1 LSEVIPIAGFPRN
14 WTAQRITK
22 THSRK
27 HNPWGSSTGPQL
39 GRSFSPYLRLQL
51 DMLNEGTLA
60 KRMREQGQI
69 CCLCR
74 LPLAPPHPMAERLCA
89 KCSAPHRVYLHASNY
104 SNFWFVQFLEED
116 LRTSFCGNLTY
127 STVDEIRELLR
138 RLKVTVDQGEAFEE
152 GIRRW
157 SIGTCFVTLT
167 TRQYVTLKTQFPRK
181 GT

>member
-1 LSEVIPIAGFPRN
+1 
-14 WTAQRITK
+14 
-22 THSRK
+22 
-27 HNPWGSSTGPQL
+27 
-39 GRSFSPYLRLQL
+39 
-51 DMLNEGTLA
+51 MLIEGTLA

-127 STVDEIRELLR
+127 STLDEIRELLR

-167 TRQYVTLKTQFPRK
+167 TRQYLTLKTQFPRK